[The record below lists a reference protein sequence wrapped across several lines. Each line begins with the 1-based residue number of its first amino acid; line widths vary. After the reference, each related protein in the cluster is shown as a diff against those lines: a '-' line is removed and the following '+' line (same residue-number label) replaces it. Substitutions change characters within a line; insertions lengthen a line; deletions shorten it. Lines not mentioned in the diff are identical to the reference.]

1 MLAYRLVVGNVFRA
15 LADPTRRVVLDE
27 PRERDGVLVD
37 DQHKALRFCTE
48 VLGFVKNTEIPLG
61 GTAARYDIVARGGTA
76 QQARSVLQLA
86 GLLPDQ
92 PTDVPPPGAAGANP

>member
-15 LADPTRRVVLDE
+15 LADPTRRVILDE
-27 PRERDGVLVD
+27 PRERASVLVD

-61 GTAARYDIVARGGTA
+61 AQLPATTSSPTAEPPSRR
-76 QQARSVLQLA
+76 ARSSS
-86 GLLPDQ
+86 
-92 PTDVPPPGAAGANP
+92 